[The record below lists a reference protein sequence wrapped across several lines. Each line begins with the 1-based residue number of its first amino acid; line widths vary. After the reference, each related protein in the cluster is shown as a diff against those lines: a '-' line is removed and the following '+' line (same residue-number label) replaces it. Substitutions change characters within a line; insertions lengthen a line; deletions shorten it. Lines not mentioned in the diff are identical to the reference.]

1 MGTISEMELQN
12 IRHILLESET
22 EEKKYKE
29 YAKQATDPQVKQ
41 FFEKSAQ
48 SATQNKQTFLKF
60 LQ

>member
-12 IRHILLESET
+12 IRHLLLASEM
-22 EEKKYKE
+22 EEKKYKD
-29 YAKQATDPQVKQ
+29 YANQATDPQVKQ
-41 FFEKSAQ
+41 FLEKSAQ

>member
-12 IRHILLESET
+12 IRHILLSSEM
-22 EEKKYKE
+22 EEKKYKD
-29 YAKQATDPQVKQ
+29 YANQATDPQVKQ

>member
-12 IRHILLESET
+12 IRHLLLASEM
-22 EEKKYKE
+22 EEKKYKD
-29 YAKQATDPQVKQ
+29 YANQATDSQVKQ